1 VFCLLRTDTGLQHDL
16 AAFLAV
22 GGRQV
27 GAWLAR
33 QRVAA
38 VPFDQPGD
46 EPRAFANANTLAE
59 LRALESP
66 A

>member
-1 VFCLLRTDTGLQHDL
+1 
-16 AAFLAV
+16 
-22 GGRQV
+22 V